1 MEWFTWRRHGLWLVV
16 GAIVLWGGWQDRAR
30 REALSAT
37 TRALDSAVA
46 ASQTW
51 ETTTAIA
58 EDAAAEWERLAAKTA
73 RDANLAAARATMA
86 EQRLQRERA
95 AFEAARR
102 AAPDT
107 CAGVIAAADS
117 ALAAADSTIGHWQ
130 DAAALERRS
139 RLTLQFAL
147 DTTRI
152 ALDGAK
158 TVITDLRTRALDM
171 ADVATV
177 PWYKRLIP
185 KPGIGLATGF
195 DAELRPRTIVGVTLG
210 WTR

>member
-30 REALSAT
+30 REALSAASS
-37 TRALDSAVA
+37 ALDSAVT
-46 ASQTW
+46 ASRTW
-51 ETTTAIA
+51 ETSSALA
-58 EDAAAEWERLAAKTA
+58 REAAAEWEGLAAKTA
-73 RDANLAAARATMA
+73 RDASLAAARATMA

-102 AAPDT
+102 TAPDT

-130 DAAALERRS
+130 DAAALERKS
-139 RLTLQFAL
+139 RLALQFAL
-147 DTTRI
+147 DTTRTT
-152 ALDGAK
+152 LDSAK
-158 TVITDLRTRALDM
+158 VVISNLRSRALDVV
-171 ADVATV
+171 DVATV

-185 KPGIGLATGF
+185 KPGIGVATGF